1 MLFVAVHESGFGR
14 FCSLI
19 PGFGV
24 KLPAIILAEP
34 TVLSAVGACAP
45 HDARVVGISL
55 HAARWRL
62 LSSADRPE
70 SKHQLREASA
80 KEWVTQLPL

>member
-1 MLFVAVHESGFGR
+1 MSAINR

-19 PGFGV
+19 LGFGV
-24 KLPAIILAEP
+24 KLPAITLAEP

-62 LSSADRPE
+62 LSSAGRPE
-70 SKHQLREASA
+70 SKHQLRVASA
-80 KEWVTQLPL
+80 TEWVTELPL

>member
-1 MLFVAVHESGFGR
+1 MSAINR

-24 KLPAIILAEP
+24 KLPAIILVEP

-45 HDARVVGISL
+45 RN
-55 HAARWRL
+55 
-62 LSSADRPE
+62 
-70 SKHQLREASA
+70 
-80 KEWVTQLPL
+80 

>member
-1 MLFVAVHESGFGR
+1 MSAINR

-62 LSSADRPE
+62 LSSAGRPE
-70 SKHQLREASA
+70 SEAPITGGA
-80 KEWVTQLPL
+80 CNGMGY